1 MQAWDHAVDLCLSQL
16 PGLAPPSPLLRA
28 PGELHGGYSA
38 QLAPACP
45 PEYVATAFLA
55 DVALAG
61 GAVIR
66 VEHVESIAITKPL
79 PSSQNAQQT
88 TQDVLITSVLL
99 WILIGIG
106 VVVLLCL
113 LAFTLACVRR

>member
-45 PEYVATAFLA
+45 PEYVATAFFTEQVRAWVRVRVRVSVRLA
-55 DVALAG
+55 RRRAQ
-61 GAVIR
+61 R
-66 VEHVESIAITKPL
+66 VGDGDLERGEL
-79 PSSQNAQQT
+79 
-88 TQDVLITSVLL
+88 
-99 WILIGIG
+99 
-106 VVVLLCL
+106 
-113 LAFTLACVRR
+113 VRWGQG